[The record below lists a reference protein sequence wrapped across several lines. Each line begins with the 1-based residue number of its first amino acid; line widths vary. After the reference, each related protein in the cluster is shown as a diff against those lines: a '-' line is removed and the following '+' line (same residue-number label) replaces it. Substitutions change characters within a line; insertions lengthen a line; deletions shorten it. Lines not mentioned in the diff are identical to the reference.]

1 MTSIASILGK
11 RPQGELPTQ
20 QRECEL
26 HGPYTAIHW
35 RPEDPDRWTPCM
47 LCVREQES
55 QRHRDELTKNTEDA
69 RLQTQQRLEDAG
81 IPAKFREMTF
91 KNYESSTGG
100 QVTALRECRWYA
112 EHWTEVRTN
121 GRCLILV
128 GGPGTGKT
136 HLAVAIAHY
145 LLNLGKTV
153 HYTSVSRAMRRIKE
167 SWSKDS
173 GEVES
178 EVIDAYVAPELLILD
193 EVGVQY
199 GSDTEKDLLFSLVN
213 DRYAEGK
220 PTVLISNL
228 EADRLRDYL
237 GDRILDRLREG
248 GGKAIRFD
256 WISHRKG
263 KGI

>member
-1 MTSIASILGK
+1 MTSISDLLSK
-11 RPQGELPTQ
+11 RPRGELPTE
-20 QRECEL
+20 QRQCDL
-26 HGPYTAIHW
+26 HGPYTSIHW
-35 RPEDPDRWTPCM
+35 RPEDPDRWTPCQ
-47 LCVREQES
+47 LCVREQEA
-55 QRHRDELTKNTEDA
+55 QRHRDELTKNTEDV

-81 IPAKFREMTF
+81 IPTKFREMSF
-91 KNYESSTGG
+91 KTYESSTAG
-100 QVTALRECRWYA
+100 QVNALRECRWYA
-112 EHWTEVRTN
+112 EHWSEVRAA
-121 GRCLILV
+121 GRCLLLV

-136 HLAVAIAHY
+136 HLAVAIANY
-145 LLNLGKTV
+145 LLNLGKSV

-167 SWSKDS
+167 SWSPNT

-178 EVIDAYVAPELLILD
+178 EVIEAYVQPELLILD

-220 PTVLISNL
+220 PTVLVSNL
-228 EADRLRDYL
+228 EADKLRDYL
-237 GDRILDRLREG
+237 GDRILDRLRES

-263 KGI
+263 KAL